1 MPYEFSSLNVGDI
14 VLNGDP
20 YEITESIYRSFVV
33 DFADCSPIHVDE
45 DFARSLGFKS
55 KVMHG
60 AIINGFV
67 SHYVG
72 VFFAGRNGF
81 LLSTNIKYLE
91 PNYLGDK
98 IILESQ
104 IKSKSEATSV
114 VEIILSIRNQTQSTL
129 AARAAVQVKFINGKN

>member
-1 MPYEFSSLNVGDI
+1 MPYEFSSLNPGDVI
-14 VLNGDP
+14 LNNNP
-20 YEITESIYRSFVV
+20 YEITESIHRSFVV
-33 DFADCSPIHVDE
+33 EFADSSPIHVDE
-45 DFARSLGFKS
+45 DFARSLGFNS

-98 IILESQ
+98 INIEGQ
-104 IKSKSEATSV
+104 VKSKSDATSV
-114 VEIILSIRNQTQSTL
+114 VEILLSIHNQTQSKLT
-129 AARAAVQVKFINGKN
+129 ARAAVQVKFINVRN